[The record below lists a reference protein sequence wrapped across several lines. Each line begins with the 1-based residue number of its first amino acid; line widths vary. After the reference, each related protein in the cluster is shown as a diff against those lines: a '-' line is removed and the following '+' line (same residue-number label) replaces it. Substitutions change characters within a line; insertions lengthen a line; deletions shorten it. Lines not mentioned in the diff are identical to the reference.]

1 MGNNKVIGSNGQELR
16 TDVLLHPGEV
26 LEMELIA
33 RGLTKSKFAM
43 DIKMYPSHMSDIL
56 KGKRNITEEIAL
68 KIESKL
74 GISAEFWMRLQV
86 EYNISLLR
94 TKLNSAA

>member
-56 KGKRNITEEIAL
+56 KGKRNITEKIAL

>member
-1 MGNNKVIGSNGQELR
+1 
-16 TDVLLHPGEV
+16 
-26 LEMELIA
+26 
-33 RGLTKSKFAM
+33 M

-94 TKLNSAA
+94 SKLNSAA

>member
-1 MGNNKVIGSNGQELR
+1 MSTNKVVGSDGQEIR

-26 LEMELIA
+26 LEMELNA
-33 RGLTKSKFAM
+33 RGLVKSAFAM

-56 KGKRNITEEIAL
+56 KGKRNISENVAL
-68 KIESKL
+68 KIEKAL

-86 EYNISLLR
+86 EYNISVLR
-94 TKLNSAA
+94 AKLKYAS